1 MLLLHRMKLRNLEVL
16 TEIITELTND
26 QKPWQEFKDQ
36 KNKYISESAFWRS
49 NKYFFTVRDS
59 VN

>member
-36 KNKYISESAFWRS
+36 KINTYLSQHSGDPRNTFLQ
-49 NKYFFTVRDS
+49 
-59 VN
+59 